1 MSFFKSHCLSLHN
14 RLTAYFG
21 LRRCEPR
28 AGEICVVNGAA
39 GAVGSIVG
47 QLAKHK
53 VVFDLLIFN
62 HSMIFIN

>member
-1 MSFFKSHCLSLHN
+1 MQFFHN
-14 RLTAYFG
+14 RLTAYFD
-21 LRRCEPR
+21 LRRCEPK

-53 VVFDLLIFN
+53 VVLNLITFY
-62 HSMIFIN
+62 